1 MPLLKAAR
9 KIKAEQ
15 KAERKAKA
23 ERETPRAVSQLPPAP
38 ELPAQPEP
46 FPAPSA
52 QPELYPAAL
61 AAPEEQ
67 PVEAVEAAPP
77 APLEA
82 QPLEVQPE
90 LLPLEALPQPQAEA
104 QPPAGFEAQPLEVQ
118 PIEAQ
123 PRAQI
128 PPEAPQVEAEV
139 KVQPPEAPP
148 APEVQLLEAQ
158 PPAEALPAPEA
169 QPVEGAAPE
178 AKPPALEE
186 GGVRVVAVRQA
197 SSTEPRV
204 VAVRPAQAAEA
215 RPAAPHRF
223 RIPRLRLRSASR
235 LEGAELP
242 LPPLK
247 GEVVRVSS
255 GYLVLGDGV
264 VRVYAE
270 REGPWGPLQPL
281 VDYKETQE
289 IFVAEQDGIVHI
301 TAGIAGKRYVVELP
315 RELVVE
321 RLAQRIAIAAGIP
334 LSERNPQDS
343 GEYHGWR
350 VNLAIPQ
357 IAGGWQISAARVVK
371 VEPLRREP
379 LLLARLVALAA
390 APNSLVFV
398 GPPGSGKTTALIG
411 VLSAVLELWPQ
422 LRVSIVEEEPEVA
435 VQVSGPSVVR
445 YFSFGDRNV
454 TANIRATRR
463 YDRPDLLVVGELR
476 GEEVPSWFEAAGT
489 GIPVLTTAHSVGL
502 ADAIKRLD
510 TLIQAAGLKA
520 SVLDAVRVWVVCG
533 KTVSSAGIER
543 GVKGVYVVTEKGFQ
557 PVYKAGRHLPEDEF
571 VKLLPP
577 ELQLAL
583 DGREAGKV
591 YARIKE
597 RLGAKKAQFEPME
610 PLPFEEV
617 LGGEVG

>member
-1 MPLLKAAR
+1 VPLAKAAK
-9 KIKAEQ
+9 KIKAG
-15 KAERKAKA
+15 KPKA
-23 ERETPRAVSQLPPAP
+23 EREEPKRKVPSPAP
-38 ELPAQPEP
+38 ELPAQPELT
-46 FPAPSA
+46 PAPSA
-52 QPELYPAAL
+52 QPELYPAEAL
-61 AAPEEQ
+61 VAPEEQ

-82 QPLEVQPE
+82 QPLEAQTRLEVQPE
-90 LLPLEALPQPQAEA
+90 APPPEALSQPQAEA
-104 QPPAGFEAQPLEVQ
+104 QPSAGFEAQPAPEVQ
-118 PIEAQ
+118 PIEVQ
-123 PRAQI
+123 PGAQI

-148 APEVQLLEAQ
+148 APETHPLEAQ
-158 PPAEALPAPEA
+158 PPVEIPPAPDV

-178 AKPPALEE
+178 AKPPALDE

-204 VAVRPAQAAEA
+204 VAVRPTAQA
-215 RPAAPHRF
+215 PSAPRRF

-247 GEVVRVSS
+247 GELVRVPS

-281 VDYKETQE
+281 VDYRETQE
-289 IFVAEQDGIVHI
+289 IFIAEQDGLVHI

-371 VEPLRREP
+371 VEPLRKEP

-411 VLSAVLELWPQ
+411 VLNAILELWPS

-476 GEEVPSWFEAAGT
+476 GEEAPSWFEAAGT

-510 TLIQAAGLKA
+510 TLIQASGLKA

-543 GVKGVYVVTEKGFQ
+543 GVKGVYVVTERGFQ
-557 PVYKAGRHLPEDEF
+557 PVYKAGRHLPEEEF

-583 DGREAGKV
+583 DSREAARV
-591 YARIKE
+591 YAKIKE
-597 RLGAKKAQFEPME
+597 MLGAREAQFEPME

>member
-1 MPLLKAAR
+1 MPLLKAAK

-15 KAERKAKA
+15 KAERKA
-23 ERETPRAVSQLPPAP
+23 EREVLPAAQPELFPAP
-38 ELPAQPEP
+38 EAG
-46 FPAPSA
+46 
-52 QPELYPAAL
+52 QPELYPAEAL

-67 PVEAVEAAPP
+67 PVELQPVEAAPP
-77 APLEA
+77 AQPLEA
-82 QPLEVQPE
+82 QTQLEVQPE
-90 LLPLEALPQPQAEA
+90 APPPEPLSQPPAEA
-104 QPPAGFEAQPLEVQ
+104 QPPAGFEAQPAPEVR

-123 PRAQI
+123 PEVQTQL
-128 PPEAPQVEAEV
+128 EAPEPQPPAKVE
-139 KVQPPEAPP
+139 VQPSEAPP
-148 APEVQLLEAQ
+148 APEIQ
-158 PPAEALPAPEA
+158 PVEVRSSAEAPQVPEAHPVESAAPAPEA
-169 QPVEGAAPE
+169 Q
-178 AKPPALEE
+178 ALE
-186 GGVRVVAVRQA
+186 GGVRVVAVRQVQPPP
-197 SSTEPRV
+197 EPRA
-204 VAVRPAQAAEA
+204 VAVRPAARTAEA
-215 RPAAPHRF
+215 RPAAPRRF
-223 RIPRLRLRSASR
+223 RIPRLRLRSTSR
-235 LEGAELP
+235 LEGVELP

-264 VRVYAE
+264 VRAYAE

-281 VDYKETQE
+281 VDYRETQE
-289 IFVAEQDGIVHI
+289 IFISEQDGIVHV
-301 TAGIAGKRYVVELP
+301 TAGIAGKRYLVELP

-343 GEYHGWR
+343 GEFHGWR

-371 VEPLRREP
+371 VEPLRAQP
-379 LLLARLVALAA
+379 LLLARLAALSA
-390 APNSLVFV
+390 APNSLIFV

-411 VLSAVLELWPQ
+411 ILIAILELWPS
-422 LRVSIVEEEPEVA
+422 LRISIVEEEPEVA

-476 GEEVPSWFEAAGT
+476 GEEVPSWFEAAGS

-502 ADAIKRLD
+502 ADAVKRLD
-510 TLIQAAGLKA
+510 TLIQASGLKA

-571 VKLLPP
+571 LKLLPP

-583 DGREAGKV
+583 GGREAGKV
-591 YARIKE
+591 YGRIKE
-597 RLGAKKAQFEPME
+597 RLGAKEAQFELME

-617 LGGEVG
+617 LSGEVG

>member
-1 MPLLKAAR
+1 VPLAKAAK

-15 KAERKAKA
+15 KAERKA
-23 ERETPRAVSQLPPAP
+23 EREVLPAAQPELFPAP
-38 ELPAQPEP
+38 EAG
-46 FPAPSA
+46 

-82 QPLEVQPE
+82 QPLEAQTRLEVQPE
-90 LLPLEALPQPQAEA
+90 APPPEALSQPQAEA
-104 QPPAGFEAQPLEVQ
+104 QPPAEFEAQPLEVQ

-123 PRAQI
+123 PRAQTQL
-128 PPEAPQVEAEV
+128 EAPEPQPPAEV
-139 KVQPPEAPP
+139 EVQPPAEAPLAP
-148 APEVQLLEAQ
+148 AVQPLEAQ
-158 PPAEALPAPEA
+158 PPAEALPALGA
-169 QPVEGAAPE
+169 HPVESAAPAPE
-178 AKPPALEE
+178 VQALE
-186 GGVRVVAVRQA
+186 GGGARVVAVRQA
-197 SSTEPRV
+197 QPPPEPRV

-215 RPAAPHRF
+215 RSAAPRRF

-247 GEVVRVSS
+247 GELVRVPS

-281 VDYKETQE
+281 ADYRETQE
-289 IFVAEQDGIVHI
+289 IFITEQDGLVHI

-371 VEPLRREP
+371 VEPLRKEP

-390 APNSLVFV
+390 APNSLTFV

-411 VLSAVLELWPQ
+411 VLNAILELWPS

-476 GEEVPSWFEAAGT
+476 GEEVPSWFEAAGS

-502 ADAIKRLD
+502 ADAVKRLD
-510 TLIQAAGLKA
+510 TLIQASGLKA
-520 SVLDAVRVWVVCG
+520 SVLDAVRVWAVCG

-543 GVKGVYVVTEKGFQ
+543 GVKAVYVVTEKGFQ
-557 PVYKAGRHLPEDEF
+557 PVYRAGRHLPEEEF

-591 YARIKE
+591 YAKIKE
-597 RLGAKKAQFEPME
+597 KLGAKEAQFEPME

>member
-1 MPLLKAAR
+1 MPLAKAAK

-15 KAERKAKA
+15 KAERKPEPEVPPAA
-23 ERETPRAVSQLPPAP
+23 PQLAQPELPPAP
-38 ELPAQPEP
+38 EAG
-46 FPAPSA
+46 
-52 QPELYPAAL
+52 QPELYSAE
-61 AAPEEQ
+61 APQTAEQPSEVQ
-67 PVEAVEAAPP
+67 PVEAAPL
-77 APLEA
+77 AQPLEA
-82 QPLEVQPE
+82 QTQLEVQPE
-90 LLPLEALPQPQAEA
+90 ALPPEALSQPQAEA
-104 QPPAGFEAQPLEVQ
+104 QPPAGPEAQPIEAQQIEAQPGVQTPLEAPGPQPTAGAEVQPSEAPPAPEAQ

-123 PRAQI
+123 PPAET
-128 PPEAPQVEAEV
+128 PLVPEA
-139 KVQPPEAPP
+139 QPVGAP
-148 APEVQLLEAQ
+148 APEVQ
-158 PPAEALPAPEA
+158 AL
-169 QPVEGAAPE
+169 
-178 AKPPALEE
+178 E
-186 GGVRVVAVRQA
+186 GGVRVVAVRKA

-215 RPAAPHRF
+215 RPAAPRRF
-223 RIPRLRLRSASR
+223 RIPRLRLRGASR

-264 VRVYAE
+264 VRAYAE

-281 VDYKETQE
+281 ADYRETQE
-289 IFVAEQDGIVHI
+289 IFIAEQDGIVHI

-371 VEPLRREP
+371 VEPLRAQP

-411 VLSAVLELWPQ
+411 VLSAVLELWPS

-476 GEEVPSWFEAAGT
+476 GEEVPSWFEAAGS

-502 ADAIKRLD
+502 ADAVKRLD
-510 TLIQAAGLKA
+510 TLIQASGLKA

-533 KTVSSAGIER
+533 KTVSSSGIER
-543 GVKGVYVVTEKGFQ
+543 GVKAVYVVTEKGFQ

-583 DGREAGKV
+583 DGKEAARV

-597 RLGAKKAQFEPME
+597 RLGAKEAQFEPME

-617 LGGEVG
+617 LGGEVS

>member
-1 MPLLKAAR
+1 MPLAKAAK
-9 KIKAEQ
+9 KIKAG
-15 KAERKAKA
+15 KPKA
-23 ERETPRAVSQLPPAP
+23 EREEPKRKVPSPAP
-38 ELPAQPEP
+38 ELPAQPEL

-82 QPLEVQPE
+82 QTRLEVQPE
-90 LLPLEALPQPQAEA
+90 VPPPEALSQPQAEA
-104 QPPAGFEAQPLEVQ
+104 QPPAEFEAQPLEVQ

-123 PRAQI
+123 PGAQI

-148 APEVQLLEAQ
+148 APETHPLEAQ
-158 PPAEALPAPEA
+158 PPVEIPPAPDV

-178 AKPPALEE
+178 AKPPALDE

-204 VAVRPAQAAEA
+204 VAVRPTAQA
-215 RPAAPHRF
+215 PSAPRRF

-247 GEVVRVSS
+247 GELVRVPS

-281 VDYKETQE
+281 VDYRETQE
-289 IFVAEQDGIVHI
+289 IFVTEQDGLVHI

-371 VEPLRREP
+371 VEPLRAQP

-411 VLSAVLELWPQ
+411 VLNAVLELWPS

-476 GEEVPSWFEAAGT
+476 GEEVPSWFEAVGT

-502 ADAIKRLD
+502 ADAVKRLD
-510 TLIQAAGLKA
+510 TLIQASGLKA

-543 GVKGVYVVTEKGFQ
+543 GVKGVYVVTERGFQ
-557 PVYKAGRHLPEDEF
+557 PVYKAGRHLPEEEF
-571 VKLLPP
+571 LKLLPP

-597 RLGAKKAQFEPME
+597 KLGAKEAQFEPME
-610 PLPFEEV
+610 PVPLEEV
-617 LGGEVG
+617 LQRAEGG